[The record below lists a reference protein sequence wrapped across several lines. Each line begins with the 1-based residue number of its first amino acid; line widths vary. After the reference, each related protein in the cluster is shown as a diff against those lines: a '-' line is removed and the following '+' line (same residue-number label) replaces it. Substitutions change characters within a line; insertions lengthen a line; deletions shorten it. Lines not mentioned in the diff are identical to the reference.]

1 MIVII
6 FKKKSK
12 IIMLEELVSKK
23 KKQNNRK
30 RVEKWLHK
38 NHKYINLTAL
48 EKEISAPKGL
58 VQKFVKY
65 DKKINDKWMDQLYG
79 VIKRFTSFNLR

>member
-1 MIVII
+1 MQ
-6 FKKKSK
+6 
-12 IIMLEELVSKK
+12 EELVSPKK
-23 KKQNNRK
+23 KHNNRK
-30 RVEKWLHK
+30 RVEKWLIN
-38 NHKYINLTAL
+38 NHRYINITAI

-65 DKKINDKWMDQLYG
+65 DKKINDKWIDPLFN

>member
-1 MIVII
+1 M
-6 FKKKSK
+6 
-12 IIMLEELVSKK
+12 MPEELVTPKK
-23 KKQNNRK
+23 ILNNRK
-30 RVEKWLHK
+30 RVEKWLIN
-38 NHKYINLTAL
+38 NHKYINITAI

-65 DKKINDKWMDQLYG
+65 DKKINDKWISPLYV